1 MKFALIVA
9 ILTFA
14 CYNILKIV
22 ISEVSMKHGFV
33 KVAAAAPEI
42 RLADCTNNA
51 DVLAQTARKA
61 YEQDGVR
68 VLVFPAL
75 CLCGATC
82 GDLFFQNTLIAGAKA
97 ALASYLEQTADLDM
111 LSIVGLP
118 MVLNGK
124 LYNCAA
130 VCNAGTLL
138 GIVPAKSHHS
148 RYFAVLADDAYA
160 FDPFGDGMQVCNF
173 GNNTVFSCSDLPELK
188 IGVCVGDGEI
198 EGLCAA
204 GATLICQ
211 LDASPALVGYDSAA
225 SAKAQYLSCSNH
237 CAYLSCNA
245 GRGESTTDAAYGA
258 NAVIAENGTI
268 LTERKTFDFSCD
280 YIATEIDV
288 QMLCSERCKDAAFT
302 NKTGNR
308 EFAEIDFSLTAY
320 DTELS
325 RKVNAL
331 PFIPACNCEYEM
343 ILRIQAEGLRAR
355 IKAAHADTLVLG
367 ISGGLDSTLALLVAV
382 DALSSLGMPAN
393 KLICITMPGF
403 GTTSRTKNN
412 ATVLC
417 EQLGVDFREIPIGE
431 SVALHFKDIG
441 HDPSNHNVVYENS
454 QARERMQ
461 VLMDV
466 ANGCNG
472 LVVGTGDLSESVLGW
487 ATYNGDH
494 MSNYSVNCGVPKTLV
509 RRLVGFAA
517 DRYQA
522 NGQTALA
529 DALYDV
535 LGTPVSP
542 ELLPANE
549 NGSIAQKTEDL
560 VGPYELHDF
569 FIYYALRYGFG
580 PAKIYRLAQYAFDG
594 SYDDSEIKKWLKVF
608 ARRLFTQ
615 QFKRSCMPDGPAVS
629 TITASPR
636 GGLCMPSDAAFALWM
651 SEIDGI

>member
-1 MKFALIVA
+1 
-9 ILTFA
+9 
-14 CYNILKIV
+14 
-22 ISEVSMKHGFV
+22 MKHGFI

-42 RLADCTNNA
+42 RLADCTYNA
-51 DVLAQTARKA
+51 NVLAETARSA

-68 VLVFPAL
+68 VIAFPEL
-75 CLCGATC
+75 CLTGAC
-82 GDLFFQNTLIAGAKA
+82 CADLFYQSTLIAGAKD
-97 ALASYLEQTADLDM
+97 ALAFYLESTADLDM
-111 LSIVGLP
+111 VSIVGLP
-118 MVLNGK
+118 MVMNGK

-130 VCNAGTLL
+130 VCCAGTLL
-138 GIVPAKSHHS
+138 GIVPASKSNG
-148 RYFAVLADDAYA
+148 RYFASLNDSAYA
-160 FDPFGDGMQVCNF
+160 FDPFGDGMQACNF
-173 GNNTVFSCSDLPELK
+173 GNNTIFSCTSMPELK
-188 IGVCVGDGEI
+188 IGVCVGDDNI
-198 EGLCAA
+198 DGLCAA
-204 GATLICQ
+204 GATLICR
-211 LDASPALVGYDSAA
+211 LDATPVRVDRTEKAVIDS
-225 SAKAQYLSCSNH
+225 QYLSDIYH
-237 CAYLSCNA
+237 CAYLFVNA
-245 GRGESTTDAAYGA
+245 GRGESTTDAAFGA
-258 NAVIAENGTI
+258 QALIAENGS
-268 LTERKTFDFSCD
+268 LLAHRKPFDFDRD

-288 QMLCSERCKDAAFT
+288 QMLTAERCKDAAFT

-308 EFAEIDFSLTAY
+308 EYAEIDFDLGYCDTTLT
-320 DTELS
+320 
-325 RKVNAL
+325 RRVNAL
-331 PFIPACNCEYEM
+331 PFIPCDNTDFAT
-343 ILRIQAEGLRAR
+343 ILRIQSEGLRAR

-382 DALSSLGMPAN
+382 DALRSLDMPAD

-417 EQLGVDFREIPIGE
+417 EQLGVDFREIPIGD

-454 QARERMQ
+454 QARERTQ

-472 LVVGTGDLSESVLGW
+472 LVVGTDDLSESILGW

-517 DRYQA
+517 DRYKA

-608 ARRLFTQ
+608 ARRFFTQ

-629 TITASPR
+629 TVTASPR
-636 GGLCMPSDAAFALWM
+636 GGFCMPSDAAFALWM
-651 SEIDGI
+651 SEIEGL

>member
-1 MKFALIVA
+1 
-9 ILTFA
+9 
-14 CYNILKIV
+14 
-22 ISEVSMKHGFV
+22 MKHGFV
-33 KVAAAAPEI
+33 KVASAAPEI
-42 RLADCTNNA
+42 RLADPAHNVH
-51 DVLAQTARKA
+51 VLAGTARAA
-61 YEQDGVR
+61 YERDGVR
-68 VLVFPAL
+68 VLTFPEL
-75 CLCGATC
+75 CLTGATC
-82 GDLFFQNTLIAGAKA
+82 GDLFYQNTLLTGAKV
-97 ALASYLEQTADLDM
+97 ALATYLELTADLDM
-111 LSIVGLP
+111 VSIVGLP
-118 MVLNGK
+118 MVLNSK

-138 GIVPAKSHHS
+138 GIVPAKLSDCRHFS
-148 RYFAVLADDAYA
+148 SLTDDAYA
-160 FDPFGDGMQVCNF
+160 FDPFGDGMHICNF

-188 IGVCVGDGEI
+188 IGVCIGDSDI
-198 EGLCAA
+198 NGLCAA
-204 GATLICQ
+204 GATLICH
-211 LDASPALVGYDSAA
+211 LDASPVAIGEDKLAA
-225 SAKAQYLSCSNH
+225 AKVQYLSCVNH
-237 CAYLSCNA
+237 CAYLYCNA
-245 GRGESTTDAAYGA
+245 GRGESTTDAAYSA
-258 NAVIAENGTI
+258 SALIAENGTI
-268 LTERKTFDFSCD
+268 LSERKPFDFSAD
-280 YIATEIDV
+280 YLATEVDV
-288 QMLCSERCKDAAFT
+288 QMLCSERCKDTSFS

-320 DTELS
+320 DTDLS
-325 RKVNAL
+325 RRVNAL
-331 PFIPACNCEYEM
+331 PFIPSCSCDYET
-343 ILRIQAEGLRAR
+343 ILRIQSEGLRAR

-382 DALSSLGMPAN
+382 DALKSLDMPAD

-441 HDPSNHNVVYENS
+441 HDPSNHNVVYENC
-454 QARERMQ
+454 QARERTQ

-517 DRYQA
+517 DQYKA
-522 NGQTALA
+522 NGQNALA

-569 FIYYALRYGFG
+569 FIYYTLRYGFS
-580 PAKIYRLAQYAFDG
+580 PAKIYRLAKYAFDG

-636 GGLCMPSDAAFALWM
+636 GGLCMPSDAAFALWV
-651 SEIDGI
+651 SEIEGI

>member
-1 MKFALIVA
+1 
-9 ILTFA
+9 
-14 CYNILKIV
+14 
-22 ISEVSMKHGFV
+22 
-33 KVAAAAPEI
+33 
-42 RLADCTNNA
+42 
-51 DVLAQTARKA
+51 
-61 YEQDGVR
+61 
-68 VLVFPAL
+68 
-75 CLCGATC
+75 
-82 GDLFFQNTLIAGAKA
+82 
-97 ALASYLEQTADLDM
+97 
-111 LSIVGLP
+111 
-118 MVLNGK
+118 
-124 LYNCAA
+124 
-130 VCNAGTLL
+130 
-138 GIVPAKSHHS
+138 
-148 RYFAVLADDAYA
+148 
-160 FDPFGDGMQVCNF
+160 
-173 GNNTVFSCSDLPELK
+173 
-188 IGVCVGDGEI
+188 
-198 EGLCAA
+198 
-204 GATLICQ
+204 
-211 LDASPALVGYDSAA
+211 
-225 SAKAQYLSCSNH
+225 
-237 CAYLSCNA
+237 
-245 GRGESTTDAAYGA
+245 
-258 NAVIAENGTI
+258 
-268 LTERKTFDFSCD
+268 
-280 YIATEIDV
+280 
-288 QMLCSERCKDAAFT
+288 
-302 NKTGNR
+302 
-308 EFAEIDFSLTAY
+308 
-320 DTELS
+320 
-325 RKVNAL
+325 
-331 PFIPACNCEYEM
+331 M